1 MESETPTKC
10 DKSVSSPA
18 VTTRRVLELMSELQK
33 AANLR
38 AEAESQLH
46 AQYKSCTTLAKQDH
60 ASQLAALVKE
70 RLARRRALE
79 NEYAET
85 KQQAASQA
93 QTSSEKI
100 RADLAENLTALDKQH
115 TDTEKAAEHEKS
127 ETQWQA
133 MSLYDGVK
141 DQPKQQLAEKHAYID
156 AQSLQLTGLSRDAGS
171 LLALRRLTAAGQQL
185 AAQSQ
190 SQSAHQ
196 DPAFKNPLAEIPEP
210 TAALTATV
218 NQLRE
223 QVLSLQDQRIASLFL
238 EGWRPLAWFLPCALL
253 VAIPAWSLAG
263 GSLLLAF
270 VGTLL
275 GGAALTLVVMAVF
288 MPLGRRNSLSRYQRI
303 LNHLQEGELLSK
315 QARTTAQTAC
325 EQQET
330 AHLAQ
335 RDRDLTQSD
344 RHYQAAVAASQ
355 TQRDRQHE
363 TLTTEANVKIAK
375 LTAQRQAEID
385 AADAKYPTLLEQH
398 VCDRQAAEEKLSLT
412 LQEILGSAEE
422 ERDDAWGKM
431 KTAWDQT
438 YKRIAAELDAANEL
452 CTRLFPNWQELDY
465 STWQRPASLPRS
477 MKFGSVRLP
486 MKTIRNG
493 ISSDQRLRPPS
504 DHLTLPALMTLDDL
518 PNLVVS
524 SQGQAR
530 SKACELLQ
538 VQLLRFLTTA
548 PAGKLR
554 ITAID
559 AAGLGDNFS
568 GFAHLADHHDQL
580 MGKQIW
586 TDSKDIA
593 YQLRLVSDHIEHV
606 LQNYLRNDFAT
617 IHEYNQHAGE
627 VAEPYRVIAVAN
639 FPEGFN
645 EASAK
650 RLENIAAAGPRCGVH
665 VLLTVDESLRLP
677 HEFSLDPLRENAV
690 ELQWNNDRFFW
701 KYPLFE
707 RLPLELDTLPSSE
720 CLNGVLRQAG
730 EESRIAS
737 KVEVPFSIIAPS
749 AEKFWTCDSG
759 RRLTAPIGRAG
770 ARQLQSLSLGKGTSQ
785 HVLISGKTGS
795 GKSTLLH
802 AMITNMAMHYG
813 PDQLEFYL
821 VDFKKGVEFAAYAT
835 GKLPHARV
843 IAIESEREFGVSVLE
858 RLDEELRRRGE
869 LFRKHGVQ
877 DVAGLRSEA
886 PEELLPRTVLIIDEF
901 QELFVADDR
910 LAQDAA
916 LLLDRLVRQ
925 GRAFGIHVILGSQSL
940 SGAYSLARS
949 TLGQMAV
956 RIALECSEADAN
968 LILSDENSA
977 ARLLSRPGE
986 AIYNDQN
993 GFVAGNH
1000 TFQVAWLP
1008 DDQRRAYLAQLEA
1021 QDPQLASQFEPAIVF
1036 EGNVAAD
1043 PSTNKALSA
1052 TLDGDAAET
1061 PGFWLGSSVRIEPP
1075 QRVALQRQSG
1085 ANLAIIGGDEALA
1098 MGMLSAA
1105 AISLATTASELPGRL
1120 TIFDGTRVDAEDRQQ
1135 WQPIVRLFGKRVE
1148 QVVPKSAA
1156 EALGK
1161 LYELLLSRSAASD
1174 SHHASQ
1180 FVVLHDLSQ
1189 FRTLRLTEDE
1199 FSFTNGGANK
1209 PLSPDKQFRKLL
1221 REGPAVGI
1229 HFLLWCESYNSLTRV
1244 IDRLTLREIDFRVAM
1259 QMSAADSTSL
1269 IDSPAAAHLGEHRA
1283 LFYRDDLGT
1292 QTKFR
1297 PYGRPSHG
1305 WLAKVSAA
1313 LQQATE
1319 PAL

>member
-1 MESETPTKC
+1 
-10 DKSVSSPA
+10 
-18 VTTRRVLELMSELQK
+18 MSELQQ
-33 AANLR
+33 AANKR
-38 AEAESQLH
+38 AEEESRLH
-46 AQYKSCTTLAKQDH
+46 TQYKDSITLADQDNT
-60 ASQLAALVKE
+60 SQLATLVKQK
-70 RLARRRALE
+70 LARRRALE

-85 KQQAASQA
+85 KQQAAAKAQA
-93 QTSSEKI
+93 AQEQIETE
-100 RADLAENLTALDKQH
+100 LATRLAALDKLH
-115 TDTEKAAEHEKS
+115 ADTQKAAEHQKNES
-127 ETQWQA
+127 QWEA
-133 MSLYDGVK
+133 MSLFDGVK
-141 DQPKQQLAEKHAYID
+141 DQPRQQLKEKLAYID
-156 AQSLQLTGLSRDAGS
+156 AQSRQVAGLSRDAGS
-171 LLALRRLTAAGQQL
+171 LLALRRLTSAGERVSAETTSMEDDL
-185 AAQSQ
+185 AQ
-190 SQSAHQ
+190 
-196 DPAFKNPLAEIPEP
+196 IPEP

-218 NQLRE
+218 TQLRE
-223 QVLSLQDQRIASLFL
+223 QVLALQDQRTASLFL
-238 EGWRPLAWFLPCALL
+238 EGWRPVAWFLPSAVLAAIPSWLLAAGSIPLALL
-253 VAIPAWSLAG
+253 
-263 GSLLLAF
+263 
-270 VGTLL
+270 GTL
-275 GGAALTLVVMAVF
+275 GGGIALTLVVLAIS
-288 MPLGRRNSLSRYQRI
+288 MPLGRKKTLYAYQDI
-303 LNHLQEGELLSK
+303 LNKLQEAKLFEK
-315 QARTTAQTAC
+315 QARATAQTAC

-330 AHLAQ
+330 AHVVN
-335 RDRDLTQSD
+335 RDHDLSQAD
-344 RHYQAAVAASQ
+344 RKCLQAITTSE
-355 TQRDRQHE
+355 TQRNRQHE
-363 TLTTEANVKIAK
+363 TLTTDASTK
-375 LTAQRQAEID
+375 LRELATQRKAAID
-385 AADAKYPTLLEQH
+385 AADEKYPALLDQH
-398 VCDRQAAEEKLSLT
+398 AKDRQDAEEQLAKNH
-412 LQEILGSAEE
+412 QEILRSAETDRDVAWEAMRVQWE
-422 ERDDAWGKM
+422 EAY
-431 KTAWDQT
+431 Q
-438 YKRIAAELDAANEL
+438 RITSELTSANEL
-452 CTRLFPNWQELDY
+452 CARLFPEWQDEDFG
-465 STWQRPASLPRS
+465 SWQRPTNLPGS
-477 MKFGSVRLP
+477 MKFGSARLP

-493 ISSDQRLRPPS
+493 ISSDERLQPPT
-504 DHLTLPALMTLDDL
+504 DHLTLPALMTLDDQ
-518 PNLVVS
+518 PNLLIS
-524 SQGQAR
+524 SKGSAR
-530 SKACELLQ
+530 PQACEILQ

-559 AAGLGDNFS
+559 AAGLGENFS

-593 YQLRLVSDHIEHV
+593 YQLRLVSDHIENV

-617 IHEYNQHAGE
+617 IHEYNEHAGE

-665 VLLTVDESLRLP
+665 VLLSIDEDLRLP
-677 HEFSLDPLRENAV
+677 HEFSLDPIRESSV
-690 ELQWNNDRFFW
+690 QLQWCEDRFVW

-707 RLPLELDTLPSSE
+707 RLPLQLDKLPNTD
-720 CLNGVLRQAG
+720 CLNEVLRQAG
-730 EESRIAS
+730 EASRVAS
-737 KVEVPFSIIAPS
+737 KVEVPFSIIAPNRDNL
-749 AEKFWTCDSG
+749 WTSNSG
-759 RRLTAPIGRAG
+759 RGLTAPIGRAG
-770 ARQLQSLSLGKGTSQ
+770 ARQLQNLSLGRGTSQ

-802 AMITNMAMHYG
+802 AMITNLAMHYG

-877 DVAGLRSEA
+877 DVAGLRSAA

-916 LLLDRLVRQ
+916 LLMDRLVRQ

-968 LILSDENSA
+968 LILSDENGA
-977 ARLLSRPGE
+977 ARLLTRPGE

-1008 DDQRRAYLAQLEA
+1008 DDQRRVYLTQLEA
-1021 QDPQLASQFEPAIVF
+1021 QDPQLAAQFEPAIVF

-1043 PSTNKALSA
+1043 PSSNKALSD
-1052 TLDGDAAET
+1052 TLRGYAVDT

-1075 QRVALQRQSG
+1075 QRISLQRQSG
-1085 ANLAIIGGDEALA
+1085 ANLAIVGGEEAMA
-1098 MGMLSAA
+1098 VGMLTTA
-1105 AISLATTASELPGRL
+1105 AISLAATASELPARL
-1120 TIFDGTRVDAEDRQQ
+1120 TIFDGTRVDAEEREQ
-1135 WQPIVRLFGKRVE
+1135 WKPIVDLFGERVE
-1148 QVVPKSAA
+1148 HVVPADGSAA
-1156 EALGK
+1156 MGQI
-1161 LYELLLSRSAASD
+1161 YELLLARSKDSE

-1180 FVVLHDLSQ
+1180 FVVIHDLSQ
-1189 FRTLRLTEDE
+1189 FRDLRLTEDE
-1199 FSFTNGGANK
+1199 FSFANGGANK
-1209 PLSPDKQFRKLL
+1209 PPSPDKQFRQLL

-1269 IDSPAAAHLGEHRA
+1269 IDSPAAAQLGEHRA

-1297 PYGRPSHG
+1297 PYGRPSQA
-1305 WLAKVSAA
+1305 WLVRVAA
-1313 LQQATE
+1313 DLQQSAE